1 MLSSLL
7 LILLTALLTTLAE
20 GVVFLWQHR
29 RYQHYYNKEK
39 HLLAVA
45 RKISGL
51 LLQIPD
57 SASVMQKVADF
68 LPSELDFATGVIV
81 LYEKD
86 TNMLRRVAASNTT
99 EAAEAIKALRIP
111 FNQIAISLDDPQNLM
126 ARALREKKEFVTEN
140 IFDVFVPVLS
150 QQEAANIQSILGTKS
165 TIIYPMFVTQKPLGV
180 FLASSKKKASQ
191 LTDYEKGIISVF
203 VDGAGIALQNA
214 RLYSSLAQTTDQ
226 LTQANQR
233 LSEAL
238 AKLQEL
244 DHLKD
249 EFIAFAS
256 HELRTPLTAV
266 LGYVS
271 LLEKELAGNL
281 TDKDKL
287 RNYIHVI
294 KESTERVIKLV
305 GKLLDVSRIQAGRFG
320 IDPKPTDL
328 MQLTQTAV
336 AEILPTAQEHHL
348 TITVQ
353 SPPSALPLVLAD
365 ADKIKE
371 VLINILGNATKFTPA
386 GGSITISFSQQ
397 NGMVTTIVKDT
408 GRGVKHED
416 MQYLFQEYGL
426 IKKNY
431 LIMQENQGTGL
442 GLYISRSIVR
452 LHGGEM
458 TLTSEGENKGT
469 TVSFSLKVA

>member
-20 GVVFLWQHR
+20 GVVFLWQH
-29 RYQHYYNKEK
+29 QHYQYYNNKEK

-51 LLQIPD
+51 LLQMPD
-57 SASVMQKVADF
+57 AASVMQKVADF
-68 LPSELDFATGVIV
+68 LPNELDFATGVIV

-99 EAAEAIKALRIP
+99 EAAEAIKALRLP

-150 QQEAANIQSILGTKS
+150 QQDAANIQRILGTKS
-165 TIIYPMFVTQKPLGV
+165 TFIYPMFVTERPLGV

-191 LTDYEKGIISVF
+191 LTDYEKNIISVF

-226 LTQANQR
+226 LTQTNQR

-238 AKLQEL
+238 TKLQEL

-249 EFIAFAS
+249 EFLAFAS

-271 LLEKELAGNL
+271 LLEKALAGTL
-281 TDKDKL
+281 TDKQ
-287 RNYIHVI
+287 RNYIHII
-294 KESTERVIKLV
+294 KESAERVIKLV
-305 GKLLDVSRIQAGRFG
+305 GQLLDESSIQAGRFA

-328 MQLTQTAV
+328 IQLTQTAV
-336 AEILPTAQEHHL
+336 AELLPTAQEHYL

-353 SPPSALPLVLAD
+353 TPPSPLPPVLAD
-365 ADKIKE
+365 SDKIKE

-386 GGSITISFSQQ
+386 GGSVTVSFSQQ
-397 NGMVTTIVKDT
+397 NGMVTTTVKDT
-408 GRGVKHED
+408 GRGVKQED
-416 MQYLFQEYGL
+416 MQYLFQEYGM

-431 LIMQENQGTGL
+431 LMMQENQGTGL

-458 TLTSEGENKGT
+458 TLTSEGKNKGA
-469 TVSFSLKVA
+469 TVSFSLKVAQ